1 MFFHIKLAI
10 NSTVKIESNRSILF
24 TIVLALILRLVFSFL
39 LAETYFGKDDF
50 YVMGD
55 TNTYM
60 RMATNLVDHGTY
72 STSPNNPEGVA
83 ARLPGYPLILA
94 LIYLISG
101 KSIILS
107 FYIVIGLQILVDV
120 LSVYFLYH
128 ISLRYLKTRRIALIT
143 SLLYALYPFILVW
156 VPVVA
161 TETFSVFFMLWG
173 LMVLGNA
180 PKIRNCLFG
189 GGLLALSVFMRPQ
202 LSVLIVIF
210 MGVYFIT
217 NIKSFKTAFI
227 SLSFM
232 AIGFGLV
239 YSPWIIRNY
248 ILLDKIIIFQRITGG
263 IPTFNSDVVAVRK
276 YIYSIKSEWDPQFFQ
291 IVRNEEVDWPEIAF
305 ISQEDSL
312 MLKRAEYLAKNC
324 GSGISYWA
332 EYWNKENAR
341 MPDSL
346 SCNDSIVYY
355 FNTLRKRQIE
365 ANPFNYYVKIP
376 LNNFSKALFK
386 TSYVK
391 EKRSI
396 ISLIG
401 NLLFVYRSLLLIMG
415 LIGVF
420 IMMWKKNLLAY
431 VIFIFWGTVYFY
443 LCFVTRNLEM
453 RYFLNND
460 VLMLIPA
467 AFLINYVLDYL
478 KNKKAI
484 KNPDY

>member
-1 MFFHIKLAI
+1 MKADFSKKVIIIILLAFLVRITFTLFF
-10 NSTVKIESNRSILF
+10 
-24 TIVLALILRLVFSFL
+24 
-39 LAETYFGKDDF
+39 AETYFGKENF
-50 YVMGD
+50 YLMGD
-55 TNTYM
+55 SSDYL
-60 RMATNLVDHGTY
+60 RGAVNLVEYGTY
-72 STSPNNPEGVA
+72 RTVMENPQSVVS
-83 ARLPGYPLILA
+83 RLPGYPIIFSGIYIIAGKNLDLAILLLIILQIIIDTVSTF
-94 LIYLISG
+94 LIFKLTLSFCNKKRI
-101 KSIILS
+101 SII
-107 FYIVIGLQILVDV
+107 VM
-120 LSVYFLYH
+120 
-128 ISLRYLKTRRIALIT
+128 
-143 SLLYALYPFILVW
+143 LLYAFYPFVIVW
-156 VPVVA
+156 VPVIS
-161 TETFSVFFMLWG
+161 TEIFAVFFALLG
-173 LMVLGNA
+173 LLFLN
-180 PKIRNCLFG
+180 KNRYIINSLFG
-189 GGLLALSVFMRPQ
+189 GGFLAASVLMRPQ
-202 LSVLIVIF
+202 NMPLIFIFIIILTIFKFKRIKPVI
-210 MGVYFIT
+210 V
-217 NIKSFKTAFI
+217 KSFIVFV
-227 SLSFM
+227 
-232 AIGFGLV
+232 GFSLV
-239 YSPWIIRNY
+239 YSPWVIRNY
-248 ILLDKIIIFQRITGG
+248 ILTDKPIVFTKIAGT
-263 IPTFNSDVVAVRK
+263 IPTFNKDVVAVRK

-355 FNTLRKRQIE
+355 FNTLRNRQIE

-376 LNNFSKALFK
+376 LKNFSKALFK

>member
-1 MFFHIKLAI
+1 MNKILKLRI
-10 NSTVKIESNRSILF
+10 DKYLIL
-24 TIVLALILRLVFSFL
+24 IIALALLVRLVFTLFF
-39 LAETYFGKDDF
+39 AETYFGKNDF

-94 LIYLISG
+94 LIYLVSG

-107 FYIVIGLQILVDV
+107 FYIVIGLQILIDV
-120 LSVYFLYH
+120 LSLYFLYH

-227 SLSFM
+227 SVSFM

-263 IPTFNSDVVAVRK
+263 IPTFNSDVKAVRK

-332 EYWNKENAR
+332 EYWNKENTR

-391 EKRSI
+391 EKRSM

-467 AFLINYVLDYL
+467 AFLINYVLDFF
-478 KNKKAI
+478 KNKKSI
-484 KNPDY
+484 KNPDH

>member
-1 MFFHIKLAI
+1 MIILMDKINHKHILYLI
-10 NSTVKIESNRSILF
+10 IL
-24 TIVLALILRLVFSFL
+24 IALITRIVFTLFF
-39 LAETYFGKDDF
+39 AETYFGKEDF

-55 TNTYM
+55 SNTYM

-107 FYIVIGLQILVDV
+107 FYIVIGLQILIDV

-128 ISLRYLKTRRIALIT
+128 LSFKYFKSRRIALIA
-143 SLLYALYPFILVW
+143 SILYALYPFILVW

-173 LMVLGNA
+173 LMVLGDA
-180 PKIRNCLFG
+180 PRQRQCLFG

-217 NIKSFKTAFI
+217 NIKSFKNAFI
-227 SLSFM
+227 SVSFM

-239 YSPWIIRNY
+239 YSPWVIRNY
-248 ILLDKIIIFQRITGG
+248 VLLDKLIIFQKISGG
-263 IPTFNSDVVAVRK
+263 IPTFNKDVVAVRK
-276 YIYSIKSEWDPQFFQ
+276 YIYSIKTEWDPQFFQ

-305 ISQEDSL
+305 VSEEDSL
-312 MLKRAEYLAKNC
+312 MLMRAEYLAKNC
-324 GSGISYWA
+324 GSGISYWS
-332 EYWNKENAR
+332 EYWNKDNAR
-341 MPDSL
+341 IPDSL

-365 ANPFNYYVKIP
+365 ANPFHYYVKLP
-376 LNNFSKALFK
+376 MNNFGKAMFK
-386 TSYVK
+386 TSFVK
-391 EKRSI
+391 ENRGL

-401 NLLFVYRSLLLIMG
+401 NLLFAYRSLLLVLG

-420 IMMWKKNLLAY
+420 VMMWRKNMLAY
-431 VIFIFWGTVYFY
+431 VMFIFWVTVYFY
-443 LCFVTRNLEM
+443 LCFVSRNLEM

-467 AFLINYVLDYL
+467 AFLINYILDYF
-478 KNKKAI
+478 KNKRAI
-484 KNPDY
+484 KNPD